1 MVAFREVRAMF
12 SADSIVVYQ
21 AYGPP
26 IADAAL
32 SAGTFVA
39 PFKRERMT
47 WIKPSFLWM
56 MYRSGWA
63 TKPGQ
68 ERVLAIEM
76 TRDGFEW
83 ALAHAS
89 LSHFER
95 DVHGSAEEWR
105 AQRDASPVR
114 VQWDPERS
122 LHLEPL
128 PYRAIQIGLSGPAVP
143 RYAEDWIRDIREVTG
158 LATEIRR
165 LVVDR
170 DLEAA
175 RARLP
180 VERPYPLPD
189 PIRVR
194 LGASGVAAE
203 PRGTR

>member
-1 MVAFREVRAMF
+1 MF
-12 SADSIVVYQ
+12 SGDSIVVYQ
-21 AYGPP
+21 AYGSP

-32 SAGTFVA
+32 SAGTFVD
-39 PFKRERMT
+39 PFKRDRMT

-63 TKPGQ
+63 TKADQ

-76 TRDGFEW
+76 TRHGFEW

-95 DVHGSAEEWR
+95 DVHGSAEEWE
-105 AQRDASPVR
+105 AQKRDSPVR

-128 PYRAIQIGLSGPAVP
+128 PHRAIQIGLSGPAVP
-143 RYAEDWIRDIREVTG
+143 RYADDWIRDIREVTG

-165 LVVDR
+165 LVMDR
-170 DLEAA
+170 DLDAA

-180 VERPYPLPD
+180 IERAYPLPEAL
-189 PIRVR
+189 RVR
-194 LGASGVAAE
+194 LGASEPAE
-203 PRGTR
+203 PRSRG

>member
-1 MVAFREVRAMF
+1 MF
-12 SADSIVVYQ
+12 SNDSIVVYQ
-21 AYGPP
+21 AYGSP

-32 SAGTFVA
+32 DAGTFVA

-63 TKPGQ
+63 TKAGQ

-89 LSHFER
+89 LSHFDR
-95 DVHGSAEEWR
+95 RVHDSTEDWEAEKR
-105 AQRDASPVR
+105 ASPVR

-122 LHLEPL
+122 LRLEPL
-128 PYRAIQIGLSGPAVP
+128 PYRAIQIGLSGVAVSW
-143 RYAEDWIRDIREVTG
+143 YVEEWIRDIRDVTG
-158 LATEIRR
+158 LAAEIRT
-165 LVVDR
+165 LVGDR
-170 DLEAA
+170 DLDAA

-180 VERPYPLPD
+180 VERPYPLPEAT
-189 PIRVR
+189 RVR
-194 LGASGVAAE
+194 LGASE
-203 PRGTR
+203 PPGQESG